1 MTWFFVDDAWHC
13 HPKVIAAGN
22 AAAGLWARCGS
33 YCSQQNLEGR
43 IPKLLA
49 RAYGTRAE
57 INRLV
62 AVGLWIDDGDCYVM
76 HDWTDYNQ
84 SRQAAMERRSKRA
97 EAGRLGGL
105 RSGETR
111 RSKPPPTGEALAQ
124 PETKQMLEANVNPVQ
139 SSPVQPQ
146 SSSSSTGSSNGARHV
161 DDDDRIDHAIDI
173 HAAWAAR
180 TADNKRSYQRTVKA
194 NDRHDYLDDLV
205 KLIRT
210 IPDATAG
217 DLCRDVFGMTE
228 VDVAVYDPRRT

>member
-62 AVGLWIDDGDCYVM
+62 AVGLWVDDGDCYVM

-111 RSKPPPTGEALAQ
+111 RSKPPPNGEALAE

-139 SSPVQPQ
+139 SSPVQSLSRQ
-146 SSSSSTGSSNGARHV
+146 SSTGSSNGAAHRP
-161 DDDDRIDHAIDI
+161 DDDDEFMKTINILVEHKAREHPPRSRRAWERTTVPKTIEEDGPLVRAHLQAQCDPIT
-173 HAAWAAR
+173 AAGLILGSRAEAELAAGR
-180 TADNKRSYQRTVKA
+180 
-194 NDRHDYLDDLV
+194 L
-205 KLIRT
+205 
-210 IPDATAG
+210 
-217 DLCRDVFGMTE
+217 
-228 VDVAVYDPRRT
+228 